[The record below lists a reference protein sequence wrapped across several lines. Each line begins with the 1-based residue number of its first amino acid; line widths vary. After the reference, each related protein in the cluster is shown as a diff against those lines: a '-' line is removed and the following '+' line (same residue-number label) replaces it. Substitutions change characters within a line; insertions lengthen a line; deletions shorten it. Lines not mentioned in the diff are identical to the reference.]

1 MSQRSSSESISTLID
16 KLHGAELDLS
26 ASELADVLWLML
38 EKAKRGGDSALS
50 ADLDEP
56 AADDESTIEVVDG
69 GVSELITPSRLMA
82 PAVPLALD
90 RPGSSSTES
99 SGSALPISLPA
110 PSVLPQARQIA
121 RSLRPLM
128 RRYKSR
134 RFQVMDEAA
143 TVIRIVDEK
152 NFSPVMVAALERWL
166 ELAIVAEETTIFEV
180 WRETIAA
187 FQGLMEHL
195 GFRDVR
201 AWQLIA
207 DGDGSKR
214 DGPRLF
220 RRRRSG
226 IDLAQPRRPRE
237 LRDPEGRRL
246 ILFMSDGTSKGWR
259 SGDVPRLLADWT
271 VQNPVTLVQL
281 LPGRL
286 WERTT
291 LGWGHAVWLGA
302 TEPGEMNGRL
312 IVEGLPRRRDAEES
326 GPAQMLTLPVVTLE
340 PESLAFWARMV
351 AGCGDPVVAGVV
363 LDVAEVKMYG
373 ARMAQAAVEE
383 ELTAEELVGRFRGT
397 ASPIARR
404 LAAMM
409 AAVPVSWPVVRLI
422 QRSMLPESTTVHV
435 AEIFLSGLVRLLL
448 LPEGETRKRY
458 EFVPGVRELLIG
470 AVPVRRTA
478 DVVEVVAQ
486 DIFDQ
491 FSAEVRDAISREM
504 VDRFGSSLRRFKAFL
519 VPGLIEGLSLDEGEK
534 SKLISFGSIATS
546 TLRMLGGEY
555 AELVQALE
563 MSSAPFVTAE
573 SVVVEVEPEVEF
585 PPLKTLEFVTAQLV
599 DESVVKRATLGL
611 EQFEFVVATLVRK
624 QTGRLRKRVTWEV
637 QRQGATAWRWVERLV
652 DELVLEMVSIP
663 AGRFLMGSAE
673 REIDRYSSEGPQ
685 HEVTV
690 SEFWM
695 GRYPVTQA
703 QWRFVAELDPVKQEL
718 DADPSRFKDKGDT
731 YPVERVSWLDATE
744 FCARLTVHTGRLYR
758 LSSEA
763 EWEYACRAGT
773 QTPFHFGETITT
785 ELATYRG
792 TDNKEYKWS
801 GSYGE
806 GPKGKYR
813 EETTPVDEFGIANL
827 FGLSDMHGNVWE
839 WCEDHWNPNYEG
851 APTTGAPWLD
861 LEASEDANRVLR
873 GGSWF
878 LSPRHCRSATRLN
891 DDAGDRDYVF
901 GFRVV
906 CVVSRS

>member
-1 MSQRSSSESISTLID
+1 
-16 KLHGAELDLS
+16 
-26 ASELADVLWLML
+26 
-38 EKAKRGGDSALS
+38 
-50 ADLDEP
+50 
-56 AADDESTIEVVDG
+56 
-69 GVSELITPSRLMA
+69 
-82 PAVPLALD
+82 
-90 RPGSSSTES
+90 
-99 SGSALPISLPA
+99 
-110 PSVLPQARQIA
+110 
-121 RSLRPLM
+121 
-128 RRYKSR
+128 
-134 RFQVMDEAA
+134 
-143 TVIRIVDEK
+143 
-152 NFSPVMVAALERWL
+152 
-166 ELAIVAEETTIFEV
+166 
-180 WRETIAA
+180 
-187 FQGLMEHL
+187 
-195 GFRDVR
+195 
-201 AWQLIA
+201 
-207 DGDGSKR
+207 
-214 DGPRLF
+214 
-220 RRRRSG
+220 
-226 IDLAQPRRPRE
+226 
-237 LRDPEGRRL
+237 
-246 ILFMSDGTSKGWR
+246 
-259 SGDVPRLLADWT
+259 
-271 VQNPVTLVQL
+271 
-281 LPGRL
+281 
-286 WERTT
+286 
-291 LGWGHAVWLGA
+291 
-302 TEPGEMNGRL
+302 
-312 IVEGLPRRRDAEES
+312 
-326 GPAQMLTLPVVTLE
+326 
-340 PESLAFWARMV
+340 
-351 AGCGDPVVAGVV
+351 
-363 LDVAEVKMYG
+363 
-373 ARMAQAAVEE
+373 
-383 ELTAEELVGRFRGT
+383 
-397 ASPIARR
+397 
-404 LAAMM
+404 
-409 AAVPVSWPVVRLI
+409 
-422 QRSMLPESTTVHV
+422 
-435 AEIFLSGLVRLLL
+435 
-448 LPEGETRKRY
+448 
-458 EFVPGVRELLIG
+458 
-470 AVPVRRTA
+470 
-478 DVVEVVAQ
+478 
-486 DIFDQ
+486 
-491 FSAEVRDAISREM
+491 
-504 VDRFGSSLRRFKAFL
+504 
-519 VPGLIEGLSLDEGEK
+519 LDEGEK

-878 LSPRHCRSATRLN
+878 VNPRACRSATRGSN
-891 DDAGDRDYVF
+891 GAGDRYGNG